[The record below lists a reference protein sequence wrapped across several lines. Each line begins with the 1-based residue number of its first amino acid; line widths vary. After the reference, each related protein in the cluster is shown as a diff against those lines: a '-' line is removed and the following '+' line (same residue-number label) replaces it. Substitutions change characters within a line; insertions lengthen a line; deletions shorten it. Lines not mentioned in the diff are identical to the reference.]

1 MNVKN
6 IKIRLNLDKEDDR
19 KAYDILRHSEKSMS
33 KFVIAAVNAYG
44 SYLSTKEEQDSFL
57 QRVNDSL
64 RQTLQEMFGT
74 ALMGAVPAQ
83 KSVFADEF
91 TQKVVDGSGEIAD
104 EFMENF
110 I

>member
-1 MNVKN
+1 MSIKN

-19 KAYDILRHSEKSMS
+19 KAYDILRRSEKSMS

-44 SYLSTKEEQDSFL
+44 GYLAIQDEQDRFL

-64 RQTLQEMFGT
+64 QQTLQEMFGA
-74 ALMGAVPAQ
+74 ALIGGH
-83 KSVFADEF
+83 SVQPSPMTGNIASEP
-91 TQKVVDGSGEIAD
+91 VEGSGEIAD

>member
-1 MNVKN
+1 MSIKN

-33 KFVIAAVNAYG
+33 KFVIAAVNTYG
-44 SYLSTKEEQDSFL
+44 SYLSAKEEQDRFL